1 MGKGIRKELP
11 VDQKLI
17 TGYGNKTPTEL
28 AEETGL
34 TPIEVAKR
42 TAELLGERDYL
53 AEDARISVLVNRL
66 DSMAAEIE
74 RRLPGMSDRNVAT
87 SVNAAAGALG
97 RTLKELRELRRE
109 SKVDLEA
116 LQNRYAQTMVSIV
129 EASFNRMLG
138 RLAERYPD
146 QDPMELQA
154 EFQGLILEVSKEY
167 DE

>member
-1 MGKGIRKELP
+1 MGKGKKELP

-17 TGYGNKTPTEL
+17 TGYGNKTPAEL

-53 AEDARISVLVNRL
+53 AEEARIAVLVNRL
-66 DSMAAEIE
+66 DSMSAEIE
-74 RRLPGMSDRNVAT
+74 RRLPGMSDRNIAT

-97 RTLKELRELRRE
+97 RTLKELREMRKE
-109 SKVDLEA
+109 SKVDLDA
-116 LQNRYAQTMVSIV
+116 LQSRYAQTMVSIV
-129 EASFNRMLG
+129 EASFNRLLG
-138 RLAERYPD
+138 RLMERYPAE
-146 QDPMELQA
+146 DPMELQG
-154 EFQGLILEVSKEY
+154 EFQALMLEVSKEY